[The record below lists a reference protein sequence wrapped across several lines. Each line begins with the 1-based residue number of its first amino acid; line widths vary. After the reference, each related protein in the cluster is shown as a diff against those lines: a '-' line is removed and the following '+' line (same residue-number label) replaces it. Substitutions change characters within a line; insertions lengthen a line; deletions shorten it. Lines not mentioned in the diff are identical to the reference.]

1 MIEIVYFYK
10 IVAGFWL
17 QVYMKDRYLNIR
29 PFWFF
34 FIFLVLPKISL
45 FDFSQSLYA
54 QDQWKIMSFV
64 NPRAKTVSF
73 PFKFI
78 NNLIIIPVIIN
89 DSDTLHFI
97 LDTGLSTTIMTEL
110 SMGDTLS
117 LMYSRQVKLKGLGEG
132 EPVDAIH
139 SYGNIFYISG
149 IKGIN
154 QDLLILLQNVFNLS
168 SIFGTRVHGLM
179 GYNIFRNF
187 IVEIDYHHKIISF
200 HNPEYYKPR
209 RKRKRTIT
217 LPLTIHNTKP
227 YLVGTIILA
236 DNTEVP
242 VKLLLDTG
250 ASHALWLDTKSHPG
264 LKFPE
269 KVADSYLGKGLSG
282 DIYGKLG
289 KIHGFS
295 LGGFFFSSPI
305 VAFPDSA
312 SVGNSSG
319 LDDRNGSL
327 GSEILRRFHVIIDY
341 PNKQITFT
349 PNNNFKN
356 PFKLNRSGIDLEA
369 PIPEL
374 PYYII
379 SNIRKESPADRAGL
393 KKGDELQYI
402 NNKNIR
408 LLTINDIY
416 NIFQDKA
423 GKKIKLTISR
433 GVFSFKVI
441 LYLEDFI

>member
-1 MIEIVYFYK
+1 MTNPKNQI
-10 IVAGFWL
+10 FWL
-17 QVYMKDRYLNIR
+17 KVFMKDHILNIR
-29 PFWFF
+29 PFWFL
-34 FIFLVLPKISL
+34 FIFFVFLKISL
-45 FDFSQSLYA
+45 FDFSESLYA
-54 QDQWKIMSFV
+54 QDQWKTMSFV
-64 NPRAKTVSF
+64 NPREKTVSF
-73 PFKFI
+73 PFRFL

-97 LDTGLSTTIMTEL
+97 LDTGLSTTLMTEL

-117 LMYSRQVKLKGLGEG
+117 LIYSRQVKLKGLGEG
-132 EPVDAIH
+132 EPINAIH
-139 SYGNIFYISG
+139 SYGNNFYISG
-149 IKGIN
+149 IRGAD

-179 GYNIFRNF
+179 GYNLFSNF
-187 IVEIDYHHKIISF
+187 IVEIDYQHKIISF
-200 HNPEYYKPR
+200 HNPEYYKPG

-227 YLVGTIILA
+227 YLVGTIILS

-250 ASHALWLDTKSHPG
+250 ASHALWLDIKSHPG
-264 LKFPE
+264 LNFPE

-289 KIHGFS
+289 KIHGFR
-295 LGGFFFSSPI
+295 LGGFIFSSPI

-327 GSEILRRFHVIIDY
+327 GSEILRRFRVIIDY
-341 PNKQITFT
+341 PNKQITLT
-349 PNNNFKN
+349 PNNNFKS

-379 SNIRKESPADRAGL
+379 SSIRKDSPADKAGL

-402 NNKNIR
+402 NNRNIR

-416 NIFQDKA
+416 NIFEDKA
-423 GKKIKLTISR
+423 GKKIKLTVTR
-433 GVFSFKVI
+433 GGFSFKVI
-441 LYLEDFI
+441 LYLEEFI

>member
-269 KVADSYLGKGLSG
+269 KVADSYLGRGLSG

>member
-1 MIEIVYFYK
+1 M
-10 IVAGFWL
+10 
-17 QVYMKDRYLNIR
+17 
-29 PFWFF
+29 
-34 FIFLVLPKISL
+34 
-45 FDFSQSLYA
+45 
-54 QDQWKIMSFV
+54 
-64 NPRAKTVSF
+64 
-73 PFKFI
+73 
-78 NNLIIIPVIIN
+78 
-89 DSDTLHFI
+89 
-97 LDTGLSTTIMTEL
+97 
-110 SMGDTLS
+110 
-117 LMYSRQVKLKGLGEG
+117 GEG

-139 SYGNIFYISG
+139 SYGNNFYISG
-149 IKGIN
+149 IRGAN

-168 SIFGTRVHGLM
+168 SIFGTRIHGLM
-179 GYNIFRNF
+179 GYNIFSNF
-187 IVEIDYHHKIISF
+187 IVEIDYQNKIISF
-200 HNPEYYKPR
+200 HNPEYYKPG

-250 ASHALWLDTKSHPG
+250 ASHALWLDQKSHPG

-269 KVADSYLGKGLSG
+269 KVVDSYLGKGLSG

-289 KIHGFS
+289 KIHGFRLGVS
-295 LGGFFFSSPI
+295 LFSSPI

-327 GSEILRRFHVIIDY
+327 GSEILRRFRVIIDY
-341 PNKQITFT
+341 PNKQITLT
-349 PNNNFKN
+349 PNNNFKS

-402 NNKNIR
+402 NNKNVR

-416 NIFQDKA
+416 NIFQNKA
-423 GKKIKLTISR
+423 GKKIKLTVTR
-433 GVFSFKVI
+433 GGFSFKVI
-441 LYLEDFI
+441 LYLEEFI